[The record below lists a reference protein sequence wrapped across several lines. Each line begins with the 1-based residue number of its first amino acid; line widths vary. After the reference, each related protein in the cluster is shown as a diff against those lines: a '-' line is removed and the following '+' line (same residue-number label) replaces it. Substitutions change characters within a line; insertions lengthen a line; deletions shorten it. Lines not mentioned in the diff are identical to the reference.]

1 MIRAGRKG
9 LWLRHRKFAQ
19 GDNNEPMIH
28 TQLIDTKVD
37 EVKYDVLDDYYEQH
51 KITSAGE
58 KLG

>member
-1 MIRAGRKG
+1 MIRAGHTG
-9 LWLRHRKFAQ
+9 LWDRHKKFAK

-37 EVKYDVLDDYYEQH
+37 ELKYDMLDDYYEQR

-58 KLG
+58 KLE